1 VTGELRTSDGLLLEH
16 KWSVPDQVER
26 VAILCH
32 PHPLHGGSMSA
43 PLMRRVKNVLVAKGF
58 AVLRF
63 NFRGVGES
71 EGVFGGG
78 VGEVSDI
85 EAAVDLALST
95 YPDLP
100 LGIAGWSF
108 GSVTALRWSALHG
121 SEIPYAGIAPP
132 VGSDLSLELPER
144 RHLADAPRTMII
156 GDADQFTTVEQ
167 VQEYAAAIGAHVEVL
182 KGSDHFFFTK
192 EGVVG
197 ELVAAALGS

>member
-1 VTGELRTSDGLLLEH
+1 MTPELRTSDGLLLEH
-16 KWSVPDQVER
+16 KWSVPDQIER

-43 PLMRRVKNVLVAKGF
+43 PLMRRVKNVLIEKGF

-78 VGEVSDI
+78 VGEVSDV
-85 EAAVDLALST
+85 EAAVDLARST
-95 YPDLP
+95 HPDLP
-100 LGIAGWSF
+100 PGIAGWSF
-108 GSVTALRWSALHG
+108 GSVTALRWSALYE
-121 SEIPYAGIAPP
+121 SELPYAGIAPP

-156 GDADQFTTVEQ
+156 GDADQFTTVEK
-167 VQEYAAAIGAHVEVL
+167 VEDYAAAIGAHVEVL

-197 ELVAAALGS
+197 ELVATALSR